1 MKKALVVLIVLLVAG
16 GVVFF
21 FGWVQILLPSDAC
34 AVIFTRTGGYDSRV
48 TMPGTFSWRW
58 ERLIPGNLT
67 VYRYS
72 LASYRTRLEV
82 RQMLPSAELYSSVL
96 PDKPDFSIRGVA
108 DLEFALRPE
117 SLPGLLRERHL
128 YPEGLP
134 EYNRSQA
141 EELGATLV
149 ELAAGPGTGAA
160 PASAEGLA
168 SAAEPAIGGQ
178 PALRAELEKRF
189 PQLAIQRLELRELV
203 RPDAGL
209 YELARESYRRLVS
222 SRDQA
227 RDAAESALAGERAR
241 DALAR
246 EREASSLQSLAAYGE
261 LLNKYPVLLKA
272 MYVQRLSGKEL
283 ATVPGFDL
291 DKVLSGL
298 QPR

>member
-1 MKKALVVLIVLLVAG
+1 MKKALVVLIVLLVVG

-21 FGWVQILLPSDAC
+21 FGWVQILLPAEAC

-82 RQMLPSAELYSSVL
+82 RQSLPSAELYSSVL

-117 SLPGLLRERHL
+117 SLPGLLRDRHL

-134 EYNRSQA
+134 EYYRSQA
-141 EELGATLV
+141 DELGAALV
-149 ELAAGPGTGAA
+149 ELAAGSGTGAA
-160 PASAEGLA
+160 PASAE
-168 SAAEPAIGGQ
+168 AEPAIGGQ

-189 PQLAIQRLELRELV
+189 PQLAILHLEMRELA
-203 RPDAGL
+203 RPDVGL

-272 MYVQRLSGKEL
+272 MYVQRLSGREL

-291 DKVLSGL
+291 DRVLSGL